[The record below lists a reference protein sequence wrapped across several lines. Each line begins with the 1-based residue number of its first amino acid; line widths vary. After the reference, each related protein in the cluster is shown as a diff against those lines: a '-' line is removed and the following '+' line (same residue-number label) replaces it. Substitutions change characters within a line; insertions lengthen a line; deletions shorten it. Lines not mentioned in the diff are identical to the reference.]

1 VAAARAAPAK
11 VAAKVAAPLMAT
23 APAKVA
29 APVNQSLLKQQ
40 RRSSCGRE
48 GVSRTMAAEA
58 SMETGAAGPAN
69 GSSSK
74 QQLWQR
80 RYHRHSRASEGSSGT
95 ATVPAKAAAKVAAP
109 EKRQKHVHRWQYQ

>member
-1 VAAARAAPAK
+1 MAASTKTAAPAKGAANKDSSSSKSSISAAAAAARVAAAGAVPAK

-29 APVNQSLLKQQ
+29 VPVHQSSLKQQ
-40 RRSSCGRE
+40 RCSSRSRE
-48 GVSRTMAAEA
+48 GVSRTTAAGA

-74 QQLWQR
+74 QQF
-80 RYHRHSRASEGSSGT
+80 
-95 ATVPAKAAAKVAAP
+95 
-109 EKRQKHVHRWQYQ
+109 